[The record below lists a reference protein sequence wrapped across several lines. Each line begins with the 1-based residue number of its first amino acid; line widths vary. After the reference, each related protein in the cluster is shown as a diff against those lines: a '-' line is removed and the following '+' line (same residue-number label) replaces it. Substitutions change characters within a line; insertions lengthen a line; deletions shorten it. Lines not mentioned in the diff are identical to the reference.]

1 MVDLH
6 THVLF
11 DIDDG
16 AEFIEDS
23 IDILMLAK
31 ETGVDKMAS
40 TPHFTLGDDIEDFIK
55 ARDKRFEALNAAARE
70 KGIEIELKVGAEV
83 YITDEIFD
91 EDKLPMLAIGG
102 GRVMLS
108 EFKYHGLSA
117 QKFLRYIEE
126 IKAKELIPLIAH
138 PERYS
143 YLRRDLSLVREAMRR
158 GALLQVNAASLFYDD
173 AEGEFARFLV
183 TSAAAAVIGSDVHT
197 IHSGRLGALRR
208 VAEMENRD
216 IDNMTAY
223 VPGLIF
229 DSSDGIYDIIE
240 EKRKIAEN

>member
-23 IDILMLAK
+23 MDILALAK
-31 ETGVDKMAS
+31 QVGIDKMAS
-40 TPHFTLGDDIEDFIK
+40 TPHFTVGDDIEDFVK
-55 ARDKRFEALNAAARE
+55 ARNKRFETLKTAARE
-70 KGIEIELKVGAEV
+70 KGIEIELKAGAEV

-91 EDKLPMLAIGG
+91 EEKLPMLAIGG

-108 EFKYHGLSA
+108 EFKYHGLPA

-126 IKAKELIPLIAH
+126 IKSKELVPLIAH

-143 YLRRDLSLVREAMRR
+143 YLRSDLTLVSEAVRR
-158 GALLQVNAASLFYDD
+158 GALLQVNAASLFHDD
-173 AEGEFARFLV
+173 EEGEFARFLV
-183 TSAAAAVIGSDVHT
+183 TSSAASVIGSDVHT

-208 VAEMENRD
+208 VAEMNNKE
-216 IDNMTAY
+216 IDNMTTY
-223 VPGLIF
+223 VPNLIF
-229 DSSDGIYDIIE
+229 DNSDGIYDIIE
-240 EKRKIAEN
+240 EKRRIAEN